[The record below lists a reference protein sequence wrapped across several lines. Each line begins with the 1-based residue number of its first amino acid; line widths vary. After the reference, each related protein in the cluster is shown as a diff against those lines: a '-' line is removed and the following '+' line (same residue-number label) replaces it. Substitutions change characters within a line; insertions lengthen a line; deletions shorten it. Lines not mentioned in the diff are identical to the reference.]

1 MFVYCI
7 RCCRRANTKHF
18 NSLTVLSMSNDSLT
32 INTGAAAGLPKIQP
46 QGVMSQGQMQQYG
59 GNPQYVQGQPQYVQ
73 GQPQYVQGQPQYVQ
87 GQPQYVQ
94 QGQLLNPNQSVP
106 PSYAEPLPPYT
117 ENQPPIAQPITY
129 PGNAPFD
136 LFMFILLLLLLLL
149 LPIAHCYLLF
159 YVTITDQYYLQTL
172 TLSMSR
178 KMLLSMSKKML
189 LLFPLQVRGRDR

>member
-73 GQPQYVQGQPQYVQ
+73 GQPQYVQ
-87 GQPQYVQ
+87 

-136 LFMFILLLLLLLL
+136 LFMFILLLLLLL